1 MRQHKIQTMLEDLP
15 SMWELVEPTR
25 NPHTPVVDWNTKVL
39 YCQIQQVWYNNDIDS
54 VNTEKID
61 D

>member
-1 MRQHKIQTMLEDLP
+1 MLEDLP

-54 VNTEKID
+54 LNTEKID